1 MASQTRPLSS
11 YHPHMILISSSYHS
25 TRTMILF
32 KNRGQEG
39 IMILAS
45 QFIDW
50 WMGFSPF
57 QATSPLFL
65 LLPLPHTIP
74 RQIDV
79 CNGCMTPNFICL
91 QPQLAPHFV
100 SCPFTYQKI
109 QKKKKK
115 KSKNPKRFSGKLAQT
130 FPNKKGNSLEMI
142 KIQKSTL
149 LQ

>member
-11 YHPHMILISSSYHS
+11 YHPHIILISSSYHS

-50 WMGFSPF
+50 WMGFSPLKKNLS
-57 QATSPLFL
+57 TL
-65 LLPLPHTIP
+65 LRHYSYYYYCHIQYLDRQMSAIDVWHPISYVCNPNLPLILSHVHSHI
-74 RQIDV
+74 
-79 CNGCMTPNFICL
+79 
-91 QPQLAPHFV
+91 
-100 SCPFTYQKI
+100 
-109 QKKKKK
+109 K
-115 KSKNPKRFSGKLAQT
+115 KSKKNPKRFSGKLAQT